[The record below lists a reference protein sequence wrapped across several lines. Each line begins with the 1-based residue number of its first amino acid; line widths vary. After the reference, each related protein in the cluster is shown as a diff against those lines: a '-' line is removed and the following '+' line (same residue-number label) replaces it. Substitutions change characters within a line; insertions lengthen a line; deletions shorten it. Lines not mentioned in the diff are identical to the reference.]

1 MPKFAEF
8 EATARTHGFDEVV
21 ERRWA
26 PNTVLDTH
34 GHPFAVKALVVEG
47 EMWLTLDG
55 QTRHLVA
62 GDEFDVDRDAPHGAL
77 WRERRGVLGGTTPR
91 RPVVGVIGA
100 TDR

>member
-8 EATARTHGFDEVV
+8 EATARAQGYNEVV

-34 GHPFAVKALVVEG
+34 SHPFAVKALVIEG
-47 EMWLTLDG
+47 EMWLTSDG

-62 GDEFDVDRDAPHGAL
+62 GDEFVVDHGAPHAERYGADGAVY
-77 WRERRGVLGGTTPR
+77 WVARRNTGL
-91 RPVVGVIGA
+91 
-100 TDR
+100 